1 MNGQLSEHPLAELI
15 REISAKSLGGR
26 LRLAHDRVKVVAYF
40 AGGHFLYAASNL
52 RTLRLREYLLKS
64 NAVSEQDLA
73 QFNERVSDTDMV
85 KVLCAQNL
93 LSASAAEQVQTNQV
107 GDVLR
112 LALLW
117 TEGTWEFDSRSRL
130 NESFNFNIDASSLLL
145 DAARRLPANFAV
157 SRFRNPAEL
166 ISALETPLVE
176 NDLQPAEVFIL
187 SRLDKPM
194 PLRDLVAVSGLG
206 ETETLGLVYALTL
219 AGLLQ
224 REHGHSA
231 FRDQKP
237 EPPRVVEEPAP
248 AVTPPASET
257 VEVENEAEV
266 VENFLQ
272 RIANAKTHY
281 DVLGVSTEVAGENLK
296 SIYYQLAKRYHP
308 DRFRRAEASVVSRLE
323 SAFARISQAYETLRD
338 DGLRATYN
346 AKLAARRKVEQKAES
361 ATTDAQ
367 PETPKGGATEVT
379 SAAERAEAQFKEG
392 LAALELGQKKVAL
405 GLFASAAS
413 ACPKEA
419 RYRASYGQMLAGDE
433 RTQRKAET
441 ELTTAIRLDPANG
454 EYRVILAELYRDLGL
469 KLRAK
474 GEAERA
480 VAADPNNRKAREL
493 LRSLK

>member
-26 LRLAHDRVKVVAYF
+26 LRLEHERVKVVAYF

-64 NAVSEQDLA
+64 SAVCEQDLA
-73 QFNERVSDTDMV
+73 QFNDRVSDTDMV

-93 LSASAAEQVQTNQV
+93 LSASAAEQVQINQV

-145 DAARRLPANFAV
+145 EAARRLPANFAV

-166 ISALETPLVE
+166 ISPVETPLVE
-176 NDLQPAEVFIL
+176 NNLLPAEVFIL

-194 PLRDLVAVSGLG
+194 PLPDLVAVSGLG

-237 EPPRVVEEPAP
+237 EPPRVVEGPAP
-248 AVTPPASET
+248 AAVPPASET
-257 VEVENEAEV
+257 VEVENEAEL

-272 RIANAKTHY
+272 RITNAKTHY
-281 DVLGVSTEVAGENLK
+281 DVLGVSTDVAGENLK

-323 SAFARISQAYETLRD
+323 SAFARITQAYETLRD

-361 ATTDAQ
+361 ATTIAQ
-367 PETPKGGATEVT
+367 PETPKEGASEPGI

-405 GLFASAAS
+405 GLFASAAA

-419 RYRASYGQMLAGDE
+419 RYRASYGQMLAADE
-433 RTQRKAET
+433 RTQRRAET
-441 ELTTAIRLDPANG
+441 ELTTAIRLDPANA
-454 EYRVILAELYRDLGL
+454 EYRVILAELYR
-469 KLRAK
+469 
-474 GEAERA
+474 
-480 VAADPNNRKAREL
+480 
-493 LRSLK
+493 